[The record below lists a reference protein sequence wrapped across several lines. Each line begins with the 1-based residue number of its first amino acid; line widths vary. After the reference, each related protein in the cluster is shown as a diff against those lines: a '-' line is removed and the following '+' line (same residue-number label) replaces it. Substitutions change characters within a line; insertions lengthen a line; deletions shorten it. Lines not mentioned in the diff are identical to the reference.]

1 MRQGISRVTRKYC
14 PLLWEGVRAYTGV
27 AVFPEAVKRSGI
39 LFIHIPKAAGTSICM
54 TLYGMPTLG
63 HQKIRDWHSWFPRS
77 SRRVTTF
84 SVMRDPL
91 ERFVSAFHF
100 LKKGGIT
107 PEDEVFGKEVLGS
120 FRDPD
125 ELAEAMLKE
134 EFRKKIISQIHFIPQ
149 VEFLRDKEGRIS
161 IDLLLP
167 MERMDA
173 VEGILS
179 KVLHREVTIPR
190 LNNSDSKELPSL
202 EPKNQAFIRDL
213 YSDDCSLYASLIATN
228 PEARNEHSTSLTP
241 RV

>member
-27 AVFPEAVKRSGI
+27 AVFPEVVKRSGI

-54 TLYGMPTLG
+54 TLYGIPTLG

-84 SVMRDPL
+84 SVMRDPV

-120 FRDPD
+120 FRNPD

-134 EFRKKIISQIHFIPQ
+134 EFRKKIISQIHFVPQ
-149 VEFLRDKEGRIS
+149 VEFLRDNEGRIS
-161 IDLLLP
+161 IDHLLP
-167 MERMDA
+167 MERMDL
-173 VEGILS
+173 VEGFLS
-179 KVLHREVTIPR
+179 SALNREVRIPL
-190 LNNSDSKELPSL
+190 LNNSESKKLASL
-202 EPKNQAFIRDL
+202 EAKNQAFIRDL
-213 YSDDCSLYASLIATN
+213 YGDDCTL
-228 PEARNEHSTSLTP
+228 HTSLMEKNSEAGNEGSKNRTP